1 MGVSWLF
8 QVYLKEVAKV
18 FQEGFKRVEKL
29 ALKVCKASFKF
40 VQGCFKGMS
49 VGPKVRLGN
58 IGCLKIF
65 LKVLQKSLKT
75 GS

>member
-18 FQEGFKRVEKL
+18 FQEGFKRVEKV

-40 VQGCFKGMS
+40 VQVMLIDF
-49 VGPKVRLGN
+49 
-58 IGCLKIF
+58 
-65 LKVLQKSLKT
+65 
-75 GS
+75 